1 MQEKE
6 IVWDEMLALEM
17 ARTATAF
24 RTLLERQML
33 KTGTHGGQMF
43 VLLELWKKDGLR
55 QVDLAERLGVSAPT
69 INKMI
74 GGMVKEKL
82 VVNEKLEDDAR
93 STRIFLTHKANALRD
108 PIDEQWKDLEAT
120 CRSAVSD
127 AERGLLI
134 DMLTRVRAKL
144 TGIEIVEED

>member
-17 ARTATAF
+17 ARTSTAF
-24 RTLLERQML
+24 RYKLEKKMV
-33 KTGTHGGQMF
+33 KSGIHGGQMF

-55 QVDLAERLGVSAPT
+55 QIDLAARLGVSPPT

-74 GGMVKEKL
+74 SSMVKEKL

-93 STRIFLTHKANALRD
+93 STRIFLTPKANLLRGA
-108 PIDEQWKDLEAT
+108 IDEQWEDLET
-120 CRSAVSD
+120 ICRSAITEP
-127 AERGLLI
+127 ERPMLI
-134 DMLTRVRAKL
+134 HMLARIRAKL
-144 TGIEIVEED
+144 TGIEISDED